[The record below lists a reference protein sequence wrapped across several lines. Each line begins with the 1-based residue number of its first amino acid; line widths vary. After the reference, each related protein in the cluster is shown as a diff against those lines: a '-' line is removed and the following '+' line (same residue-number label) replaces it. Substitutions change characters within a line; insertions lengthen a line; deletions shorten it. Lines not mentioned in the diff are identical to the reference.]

1 MLIHD
6 LLLATKNRYVKRNQK
21 TFIESMQV
29 EIFINY
35 DRKHAMYED
44 IYKNIPECSPKY
56 FGLDCPGVSHWFK
69 TYEENI
75 NALDTLI
82 NLYKDSSKQFILKK

>member
-1 MLIHD
+1 MTIHN
-6 LLLATKNRYVKRNQK
+6 LLEVTKERFKKGYQK

-35 DRKHAMYED
+35 NRKHAVYED
-44 IYKNIPECSPKY
+44 IVKNIPECTPAY
-56 FGLDCPGVSHWFK
+56 FNLDCPSISHWFK
-69 TYEENI
+69 TPEENL

-82 NLYKDSSKQFILKK
+82 NLYKNSTKEFILKK